1 VPSQAVLVTGAAG
14 GAQGQTGRRV
24 AEMLLA
30 KGVPVR
36 AFVHRIDARSDHLRG
51 LGAEV
56 VQGDFLDAETVLPAV
71 EGVAGIYFAYP
82 VQDGLLDASVI
93 TAVAARKAGIR
104 RLIDLEML
112 RSSLDAPTP
121 RMRQNYLSEQ
131 VFEWAGVG
139 VAHIRAAVF
148 YENVN
153 ALVGAALAAG
163 DVVRLPWGSENT
175 VIPLVSAKD
184 VARVAV
190 ALLTGSTPAPGAAY
204 PVVAEV
210 LTVGGMIDIF
220 ARVLR
225 KPIRYESLPD
235 EAWRSQVRAQRYNE
249 HAIEHL
255 SSLWKFLRGAPR
267 TYEVTNTV
275 KELVGTAP
283 EPFEA
288 FVQDKQAASAAD
300 VRSA

>member
-1 VPSQAVLVTGAAG
+1 MQSQGVLVTGAAG
-14 GAQGQTGRRV
+14 GAQGRTGRRV
-24 AEMLLA
+24 AEMLLS

-36 AFVHRIDARSDHLRG
+36 AFVHRIDARSDHLRD

-56 VQGDFLDAETVLPAV
+56 VQGDFLDVESVLPAV
-71 EGVAGIYFAYP
+71 KGITGVYFAYP
-82 VQDGLLDASVI
+82 VQGGLLDASVI
-93 TAVAARKAGIR
+93 MADAARKAGIT

-148 YENVN
+148 YENVK
-153 ALVGAALAAG
+153 ALIGASLAPG

-175 VIPLVSAKD
+175 AIPLVSAKD
-184 VARVAV
+184 VASVAV
-190 ALLTGSTPAPGAAY
+190 ALLTGPAPAPGTAY
-204 PVVAEV
+204 PVVGEV
-210 LTVGGMIDIF
+210 LTVGRMIDIF

-225 KPIRYESLPD
+225 KSIRYESLPD
-235 EAWRSQVRAQRYNE
+235 EAWRAQMRAQRYNE

-255 SSLWKFLRGAPR
+255 SCLWKFLRGSSR
-267 TYEVTNTV
+267 TFHVTNTL
-275 KELVGTAP
+275 KELVGATP
-283 EPFEA
+283 QSFES
-288 FVQDKQAASAAD
+288 FVKGELAVSTAD